1 MQDIVE
7 LERRITA
14 AMERITRRVE
24 RLATQESEGP
34 VGALEEVARLNEALD
49 EERMTNAQLKER
61 IRALREKE
69 AQTQTEA
76 QTGGA
81 EDEAAA
87 LRAHLAAQNDEIA
100 TLRRV
105 LAEAGREIASLRA
118 ARAAEA
124 EEAAEIL
131 AALDPLVSAAQG
143 HETKSE
149 APHA

>member
-14 AMERITRRVE
+14 AIGRISQGVDHL
-24 RLATQESEGP
+24 LAQGTDGP

-49 EERMTNAQLKER
+49 EERMTNAQLHER
-61 IRALREKE
+61 IRALRDKE
-69 AQTQTEA
+69 AQV

-81 EDEAAA
+81 EAEVTE
-87 LRAHLAAQNDEIA
+87 LKAHLAAQTEEIA

-131 AALDPLVSAAQG
+131 AALDPLVSAAQ
-143 HETKSE
+143 SE
-149 APHA
+149 GPHA